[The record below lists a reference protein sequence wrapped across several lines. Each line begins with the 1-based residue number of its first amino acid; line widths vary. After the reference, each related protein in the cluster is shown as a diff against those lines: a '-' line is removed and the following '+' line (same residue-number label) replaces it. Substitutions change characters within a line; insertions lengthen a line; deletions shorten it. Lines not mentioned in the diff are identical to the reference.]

1 MNILET
7 EAITK
12 SYKKKKVVNNVNL
25 HVKQGEIYGFVGP
38 NGAGKSTILKML
50 LNLVSPDSGSVK
62 IFGKE
67 VNNHTYKLL
76 CDVGSIIEY
85 PYFYT
90 KLTGRENLELHCR
103 YLKIPIRNQVND
115 MLDLLSLSEAAD
127 RIVDTYSVGMK
138 QRLAIARAI
147 ISKPRLLI
155 LDEPLNGL
163 DPEGIAEIR
172 RLILNFKKQ
181 WNMSIL
187 ISSHILSEMELIADT
202 IGVIKEGILLSGT
215 SIEEIHKKRG
225 KYRKVDLSDTNK
237 GSFILKTLLGIKNI
251 DVINEHELHIY
262 DLSVSGRKISRVLV
276 ENDIGVESI
285 GICENSLEDYFFKIV
300 SKGDSHD

>member
-7 EAITK
+7 ETITK
-12 SYKKKKVVNNVNL
+12 SYKKKKVVDGVSL

-38 NGAGKSTILKML
+38 NGAGKSTVLKML
-50 LNLVSPDSGSVK
+50 LNLVNPDSGSVK
-62 IFGKE
+62 LFGKE
-67 VNNHTYKLL
+67 VNNHSYKLL
-76 CDVGSIIEY
+76 SDVGSIIEY
-85 PYFYT
+85 PYFYS

-103 YLKIPIRNQVND
+103 YMKIPMRNQIDD
-115 MLDLLSLSEAAD
+115 MLNLLKLNDAAD

-172 RLILNFKKQ
+172 NLILNLKNE
-181 WNMSIL
+181 WNISII

-202 IGVIKEGILLSGT
+202 IGIIREGQMLTET
-215 SIEEIHKKRG
+215 SMEEIHKKIG
-225 KYRKVDLSDTNK
+225 KYRKVELSDTNK
-237 GSFILKTLLGIKNI
+237 GLAILNDKLGIKNI
-251 DVINEHELHIY
+251 DVINDHVLRIY
-262 DLSVSGRKISRVLV
+262 DLSVSGREISRALI
-276 ENDIGVESI
+276 ENGIDLESI
-285 GICENSLEDYFFKIV
+285 EIYENSLEDYFFEII
-300 SKGDSHD
+300 SKGV